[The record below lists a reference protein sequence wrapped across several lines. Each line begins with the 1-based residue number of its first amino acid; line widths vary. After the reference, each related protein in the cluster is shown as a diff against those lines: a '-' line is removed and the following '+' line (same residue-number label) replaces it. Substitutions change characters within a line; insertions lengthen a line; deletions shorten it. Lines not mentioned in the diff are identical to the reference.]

1 MFITDLSIRRPTV
14 SWVMSLILIIFGL
27 FVFWKLPVRELPNG
41 IQPPVVQVQVDYK
54 SAAASIVDQEVTQVL
69 EDVIGG
75 AEGIKNID
83 SKSEN
88 GRSTI
93 NVEFDTSIDL
103 DNAANDIRERVA
115 RVVDNLPSESDPPQ
129 ILKRAAG
136 FTTTM
141 WLSLSSSTW
150 SDLEL
155 GDYAERFLVDQ
166 FSSVKN
172 VGRIR
177 VGGLRELSIRVWV
190 DPIKLAA
197 NDLTIK
203 EVESAMRGENIS
215 LPAGTLEADNID
227 LTLNLDKSYND
238 INSIKQLPIKKKNNK
253 VILLSDVANVE
264 FGPVSEKTLFK
275 AQTKDQI
282 NLKTVGIG
290 IYARSGASTVEL
302 SNEIKKKIIEVKK
315 SLPEELDL
323 RVSFNRANYV
333 EAAIEEVYKTLFIA
347 FILVVLII
355 YLFLGNLKA
364 VIVPAIALPVSLIAS
379 FLGLYIFGLSIN
391 IFVLLS
397 FILAIGI
404 ITDDSV
410 IMTDAIYR
418 RIENGEN
425 SLVAAYKGSKQIS
438 FAIIATTLIL
448 VAVFLPLIFIKGISG
463 TLFRET
469 AIALSFSIVVS
480 SFVALTLSP
489 MLASKFL
496 NKKTSKKFIIR
507 KFENIFSNFANF
519 YKETL
524 GTVIYKTRTVGIFI
538 IFIIIASIL
547 LFNFSKKELLPMEDR
562 GAYLIIG
569 ATDEGS
575 SFEYTQEQAQKVEA
589 RLLPLL
595 QAEDS
600 PYSRFIMRVPGFGSS
615 ANSYNSFIIIALL
628 DDWKNRKKGQQIV
641 LREAIGKIVTL
652 PQALAFPIS
661 PQSIRVSSYNKPV
674 QMVIYGSTYEEL
686 EEIQKKIIRKLR
698 SNKNLSRIDSDY
710 NRNKPEVKLIINKN
724 KAKDLGVSTKAI
736 GETLETLYGGKKITT
751 FNKLGKEYPI
761 IVQQYLSD
769 RRNKEG
775 VSKIFVRSETNSK
788 LISLANLVSFKEEG
802 SAKQLARYNR
812 QRAVTISANIN
823 EGYTLTEAIKF
834 FEEVMSSEAPKNQIT
849 WKGKSEEIK
858 ETSNELFII
867 FALALLT
874 AYLVMAA
881 TFNSFIHPFIIVLT
895 VPLAIFGGLV
905 FILFLNSSV
914 NIFSQIALIILIGI
928 STKNSILIVDFANQI
943 RTTGKNID
951 TAVKEA
957 CAVRF
962 RPIIMTSLS
971 TMIAMMPLVIGNIG
985 PGAGEG
991 SRLAV
996 GSTILGGMIISTF
1009 FTLYVTPS
1017 MYLALA
1023 KNTKRIDVI
1032 DIELKKN
1039 YLKNNIFIFI

>member
-1 MFITDLSIRRPTV
+1 MFITDLSIKRPAV

-27 FVFWKLPVRELPNG
+27 FVFWKLPVRELPDG
-41 IQPPVVQVQVDYK
+41 IQPPVVQVQVNYK
-54 SAAASIVDQEVTQVL
+54 SAAASIIDQDVTQVM

-93 NVEFDTSIDL
+93 NIEFDTSIDL
-103 DNAANDIRERVA
+103 DNAANDIRERVS

-141 WLSLSSSTW
+141 WLSLSSKTW

-155 GDYAERFLVDQ
+155 GDYAERFLIDQ

-172 VGRIR
+172 VGRIL
-177 VGGLRELSIRVWV
+177 VGGLRELSIRVWI

-197 NDLTIK
+197 NDLTIQ
-203 EVESAMRGENIS
+203 EVENALRGENIR

-227 LTLNLDKSYND
+227 LTLNLDKSYNN
-238 INSIKQLPIKKKNNK
+238 IETIKQLPIKKSANK
-253 VILLSDVANVE
+253 IILLSDVANIE

-290 IYARSGASTVEL
+290 IYAKSGASTVEL
-302 SNEIKKKIIEVKK
+302 SNDIKKRIIEVKK
-315 SLPEELDL
+315 SLPEGLDL
-323 RVSFNRANYV
+323 RVSFNRATYV
-333 EAAIEEVYKTLFIA
+333 QAAINEVYKTLIIA
-347 FILVVLII
+347 FILVVIII
-355 YLFLGNLKA
+355 YLFLGNIKA

-418 RIENGEN
+418 RIENGETP
-425 SLVAAYKGSKQIS
+425 LVAAYKGSKQIS
-438 FAIIATTLIL
+438 FAIVATTLIL
-448 VAVFLPLIFIKGISG
+448 IAVFLPLIFIEGISG
-463 TLFRET
+463 TLFKET
-469 AIALSFSIVVS
+469 AITLSFSIIVS

-496 NKKTSKKFIIR
+496 TKKNVKNKIVKKFE
-507 KFENIFSNFANF
+507 KLFLSLSSL

-524 GTVIYKTRTVGIFI
+524 SVLINKTKIIGIFI
-538 IFIIIASIL
+538 IFIIFVSVF
-547 LFNFSKKELLPMEDR
+547 LFSFSKKELLPMEDR
-562 GAYLIIG
+562 GVYLVIG
-569 ATDEGS
+569 FTDEGR
-575 SFEYTQEQAQKVEA
+575 SFEYTQEKAQEVEK
-589 RLLPLL
+589 RLIPLL

-628 DDWKNRKKGQQIV
+628 DNWKNRKKDSQTV
-641 LREAIGKIVTL
+641 MREAIGKIVTL
-652 PQALAFPIS
+652 PEAVAFPIS
-661 PQSIRVSSYNKPV
+661 PQSIRVSNYNKPV
-674 QMVIYGSTYEEL
+674 QMVIYGNTYEEL
-686 EEIQKKIIRKLR
+686 EQIQNNVIKKIRL
-698 SNKNLSRIDSDY
+698 NKNLSRVESDY

-724 KAKDLGVSTKAI
+724 KTKDLGVSAQSI
-736 GETLETLYGGKKITT
+736 GKTLETLYGGKKITT
-751 FNKLGKEYPI
+751 FNRQGREYPI

-769 RRNKEG
+769 RRNKDG
-775 VSKIFVRSETNSK
+775 ISKIYVRSETSGK
-788 LISLANLVSFKEEG
+788 LISLANLVKFKEEG
-802 SAKQLARYNR
+802 SAKELARYNR
-812 QRAVTISANIN
+812 QSAVTISANISEN
-823 EGYTLTEAIKF
+823 YTLTEAISYLENIM
-834 FEEVMSSEAPKNQIT
+834 EETAPNNQIT

-858 ETSNELFII
+858 ETSSELFII
-867 FALALLT
+867 FILALLT

-881 TFNSFIHPFIIVLT
+881 TFNSFIHPFIIILT

-905 FILFLNSSV
+905 FILFLNSSI

-928 STKNSILIVDFANQI
+928 STKNSILIVDYANQI
-943 RTTGKNID
+943 RTTGKNIES
-951 TAVKEA
+951 AVKEA
-957 CAVRF
+957 CDIRF
-962 RPIIMTSLS
+962 RPIMMTSLS
-971 TMIAMMPLVIGNIG
+971 TMIAMLPLVIGNIG

-996 GSTILGGMIISTF
+996 GTTILGGMIISTF

-1023 KNTKRIDVI
+1023 KNTNRIDAV
-1032 DIELKKN
+1032 DIELNKQLTKK
-1039 YLKNNIFIFI
+1039 

>member
-1 MFITDLSIRRPTV
+1 MYLTEVSIRRPV
-14 SWVMSLILIIFGL
+14 ISWVMSLILILFGI
-27 FVFWKLPVRELPNG
+27 FVFWKLPVRELPSG
-41 IQPPVVQVQVDYK
+41 LQPPIVQIQIDYK
-54 SAAASIVDQEVTQVL
+54 SAAAPIVDQEVTQVV

-75 AEGIKNID
+75 AEGIKNIE

-93 NVEFDTSIDL
+93 NVIFDTEIDL

-115 RVVDNLPSESDPPQ
+115 RIIDNLPTESDPPQ
-129 ILKRAAG
+129 ILKQAAG

-155 GDYAERFLVDQ
+155 GDYAERYLVDT

-177 VGGLRELSIRVWV
+177 VGGLRELSIRVWI

-197 NDLTIK
+197 NDLTVQD
-203 EVESAMRGENIS
+203 VELALRRENIR
-215 LPAGTLEADNID
+215 LPAGTLEANNID
-227 LTLNLDKSYND
+227 LNLSLDKSYSD
-238 INSIKQLPIKKKNNK
+238 IDKIKQLPIKKNEKK
-253 VILLSDVANVE
+253 VLLLSDVANIE

-275 AQTKDQI
+275 AQTKNKI

-290 IYARSGASTVEL
+290 IYAKSGASTVEL
-302 SNEIKKKIIEVKK
+302 SKTIREKVAQVSKK
-315 SLPEELDL
+315 LPEGLTLEVAFD
-323 RVSFNRANYV
+323 RANYV
-333 EAAIEEVYKTLFIA
+333 SAAIEEVYKTLIIA
-347 FILVVLII
+347 FILVVIII

-379 FLGLYIFGLSIN
+379 FLGLYLFGLSIN

-418 RIENGEN
+418 RIEKGETP
-425 SLVAAYKGSKQIS
+425 LVAAYKGSKQIT

-448 VAVFLPLIFIKGISG
+448 IAVFLPLIFIEGISG
-463 TLFRET
+463 TLFKET
-469 AIALSFSIVVS
+469 AIALSFSIVIS

-496 NKKTSKKFIIR
+496 IKKTNKNFIIKKFE
-507 KFENIFSNFANF
+507 KYFQSFSKF

-524 GTVIYKTRTVGIFI
+524 NILIDKSKMVSIFI
-538 IFIIIASIL
+538 IFIIITSIL

-562 GAYLIIG
+562 GAYLVIG
-569 ATDEGS
+569 FTDEGS
-575 SFEYTQEQAQKVEA
+575 SFEYTQEKAQIIEK
-589 RLLPLL
+589 RLTPLL
-595 QAEDS
+595 QADDS
-600 PYSRFIMRVPGFGSS
+600 PYARFIMRVPGFGSS

-628 DDWKNRKKGQQIV
+628 DNWKNRDKNSQTIM
-641 LREAIGKIVTL
+641 REAIGKIVTV
-652 PQALAFPIS
+652 PQAVAFPIS

-686 EEIQKKIIRKLR
+686 EEIQKKIINNLRKNP
-698 SNKNLSRIDSDY
+698 SLSRIESDY
-710 NRNKPEVKLIINKN
+710 SRNKPEVKLIINKS
-724 KAKDLGVSTKAI
+724 KAKDLGISTESI
-736 GETLETLYGGKKITT
+736 GRTLEILYGGKKVTT

-761 IVQQYLSD
+761 ILQQYISD
-769 RRNKEG
+769 RRNKDG
-775 VSKIFVRSETNSK
+775 ISKIFVRSEDGE
-788 LISLANLVSFKEEG
+788 LISLVNLVEFVEEG
-802 SAKQLARYNR
+802 NAKELNRYNR

-823 EGYTLTEAIKF
+823 ENYTLSEAIRF
-834 FEEVMSSEAPKNQIT
+834 LEDTVSEVSPENQIA
-849 WKGKSEEIK
+849 WKGKSEELK
-858 ETSNELFII
+858 ETTNELFII

-881 TFNSFIHPFIIVLT
+881 TFNSFVHPFIIILT

-928 STKNSILIVDFANQI
+928 STKNSILIVDFANQL
-943 RTTGKNID
+943 RTKGKNIQD
-951 TAVKEA
+951 SIKEA
-957 CAVRF
+957 CDLRF

-971 TMIAMMPLVIGNIG
+971 TMIAMLPLVIGNIG
-985 PGAGEG
+985 PGAGEA

-1017 MYLALA
+1017 MYLLLA
-1023 KNTKRIDVI
+1023 KNTKRIDAVDI
-1032 DIELKKN
+1032 DLKKQLN
-1039 YLKNNIFIFI
+1039 

>member
-1 MFITDLSIRRPTV
+1 MFITELSIRRPVV
-14 SWVMSLILIIFGL
+14 SWVMSLILIVFGL
-27 FVFWKLPVRELPNG
+27 FVFWKLPVRELPSG
-41 IQPPVVQVQVDYK
+41 IQPPVVQVQVNYN
-54 SAAASIVDQEVTQVL
+54 SAAAPIVNQEVTQVL

-93 NVEFDTSIDL
+93 NIEFDTSIEL
-103 DNAANDIRERVA
+103 DNAANDVRERVA
-115 RVVDNLPSESDPPQ
+115 RVVDNLPSEADPPQ

-141 WLSLSSSTW
+141 WLALSSSTW

-155 GDYAERFLVDQ
+155 GDYAERYLVDT

-172 VGRIR
+172 VGRIL
-177 VGGLRELSIRVWV
+177 VGGLRELSIRVWI

-197 NDLTIK
+197 NDLTIQ
-203 EVESAMRGENIS
+203 EVEQALRGENIR
-215 LPAGTLEADNID
+215 LPAGTLEANNID
-227 LTLNLDKSYND
+227 LTLNLDKSYN
-238 INSIKQLPIKKKNNK
+238 SIETIEQLPIKKNNK
-253 VILLSDVANVE
+253 QIVTLSDVAKIE

-275 AQTKDQI
+275 AQRKDQL

-290 IYARSGASTVEL
+290 IYAKSGASTVEL
-302 SNEIKKKIIEVKK
+302 SKEIKKKIFEVNKT
-315 SLPEELDL
+315 LPDGLKLEIA
-323 RVSFNRANYV
+323 FNRATYV
-333 EAAIEEVYKTLFIA
+333 GAAINEVYKTLVIA
-347 FILVVLII
+347 FVLVVIII

-379 FLGLYIFGLSIN
+379 FLGIYLFGLSIN

-418 RIENGEN
+418 RIENGETP
-425 SLVAAYKGSKQIS
+425 LVASYKGSKQIT

-448 VAVFLPLIFIKGISG
+448 IAVFLPLIFIEGISG
-463 TLFRET
+463 TLFKET

-496 NKKTSKKFIIR
+496 TKKTDKNFIINR
-507 KFENIFSNFANF
+507 FEKFFLSFSKF
-519 YKETL
+519 YEETL
-524 GTVIYKTRTVGIFI
+524 TVLMKKTKSITMFI
-538 IFIIIASIL
+538 ILIIVGSVL
-547 LFNFSKKELLPMEDR
+547 LFDFSKKELLPMEDR
-562 GAYLIIG
+562 GAYLVIG
-569 ATDEGS
+569 FTDEGS
-575 SFEYTQEQAQKVEA
+575 SFEYTQEKAQVIEK
-589 RLLPLL
+589 RLIPLL
-595 QAEDS
+595 QEENS

-615 ANSYNSFIIIALL
+615 ANSFNSFIIIALL
-628 DDWKNRKKGQQIV
+628 DNWDNRKKNSQTV
-641 LREAIGKIVTL
+641 MREAIGKIVTV
-652 PQALAFPIS
+652 PQAVAFPIS

-674 QMVIYGSTYEEL
+674 QMVIYGSNYEEL
-686 EEIQKKIIRKLR
+686 EKIQSQVIRTLR
-698 SNKNLSRIDSDY
+698 KNGNLSRIESDY
-710 NRNKPEVKLIINKN
+710 SRNKPEVKLLINKN
-724 KAKDLGVSTKAI
+724 KAKDLGVSTEKI
-736 GETLETLYGGKKITT
+736 GRTLETLYGGKRVTT

-761 IVQQYLSD
+761 ILQQYLAD

-775 VSKIFVRSETNSK
+775 ISKIFVRSDTTGK
-788 LISLANLVSFKEEG
+788 LISLVNLVDFKEVG
-802 SAKQLARYNR
+802 AAKELSRYNR
-812 QRAVTISANIN
+812 QPAVTISANISEN
-823 EGYTLTEAIKF
+823 YSLSDAIKYLENTM
-834 FEEVMSSEAPKNQIT
+834 EEVAPQNQIT
-849 WKGKSEEIK
+849 WKGKSEEVK

-881 TFNSFIHPFIIVLT
+881 TFNSFVHPFIIILT

-928 STKNSILIVDFANQI
+928 STKNSILIVDYANQI
-943 RTTGKNID
+943 RTKGKNIE

-957 CAVRF
+957 CSIRF

-1009 FTLYVTPS
+1009 FTLYVTPA

-1023 KNTKRIDVI
+1023 KNTKRIDAV
-1032 DIELKKN
+1032 DIELKKE
-1039 YLKNNIFIFI
+1039 LR

>member
-496 NKKTSKKFIIR
+496 NKKTSKKFIIQ
-507 KFENIFSNFANF
+507 KFEKIFSNFANF

-524 GTVIYKTRTVGIFI
+524 STVMYKTRTVGIFI
-538 IFIIIASIL
+538 ILIIIASIL

-595 QAEDS
+595 QAKDS

-628 DDWKNRKKGQQIV
+628 DDWKNRKKGQQVV

-724 KAKDLGVSTKAI
+724 KAKDLGVSTKTI

-834 FEEVMSSEAPKNQIT
+834 FEKVMSSEAPKNQIT

-905 FILFLNSSV
+905 FILFLNSSI

-1032 DIELKKN
+1032 DIELKKE
-1039 YLKNNIFIFI
+1039 LSKK

>member
-524 GTVIYKTRTVGIFI
+524 STVIYKTRTVGIFI

-905 FILFLNSSV
+905 FILFLNSSI

-1023 KNTKRIDVI
+1023 KNTKRIDII
-1032 DIELKKN
+1032 DIELKKE
-1039 YLKNNIFIFI
+1039 LSKK

>member
-1 MFITDLSIRRPTV
+1 MFITELSIKRPAV

-27 FVFWKLPVRELPNG
+27 FVFWKLPVRELPDG
-41 IQPPVVQVQVDYK
+41 IQPPVVQVQVNYK
-54 SAAASIVDQEVTQVL
+54 SAAASIIDQDVTQVM

-93 NVEFDTSIDL
+93 NIEFDTSIDL
-103 DNAANDIRERVA
+103 DNAANDIRERVS
-115 RVVDNLPSESDPPQ
+115 RVLDNLPSESDPPQ

-141 WLSLSSSTW
+141 WLSLSSKTW

-155 GDYAERFLVDQ
+155 GDYAERFLIDQ

-172 VGRIR
+172 VGRIL
-177 VGGLRELSIRVWV
+177 VGGLRELSIRVWI

-197 NDLTIK
+197 NNLTIQ
-203 EVESAMRGENIS
+203 EVENALRGENIR
-215 LPAGTLEADNID
+215 LPAGTLEAENID
-227 LTLNLDKSYND
+227 LTLNLDKSYNSID
-238 INSIKQLPIKKKNNK
+238 TIKQLPIKKSVNK
-253 VILLSDVANVE
+253 TILLSDVAKIE

-275 AQTKDQI
+275 AQSKDQI

-290 IYARSGASTVEL
+290 IYAKSGASTVEL
-302 SNEIKKKIIEVKK
+302 SKEIKKRIIEVKK
-315 SLPEELDL
+315 TLPKELDL
-323 RVSFNRANYV
+323 RVSFNRATYV
-333 EAAIEEVYKTLFIA
+333 QAAINEVYKTLIIA
-347 FILVVLII
+347 FILVVIII

-418 RIENGEN
+418 RIENGETP
-425 SLVAAYKGSKQIS
+425 LVAAYKGSKQIS

-448 VAVFLPLIFIKGISG
+448 IAVFLPLIFIEGISG
-463 TLFRET
+463 TLFKET
-469 AIALSFSIVVS
+469 AITLSFSIIVS

-496 NKKTSKKFIIR
+496 TKKNVKNNIVKKFE
-507 KFENIFSNFANF
+507 KLFLSLSSF

-524 GTVIYKTRTVGIFI
+524 SVVMNKTRIIGIFI
-538 IFIIIASIL
+538 IFIIFVSAF
-547 LFNFSKKELLPMEDR
+547 LFSFSKKELLPMEDR
-562 GAYLIIG
+562 GVYLVIG
-569 ATDEGS
+569 FTDEGR
-575 SFEYTQEQAQKVEA
+575 SFEYTQEKAQEVEK
-589 RLLPLL
+589 RLIPLL

-628 DDWKNRKKGQQIV
+628 DNWKNRKKDSQTV
-641 LREAIGKIVTL
+641 MREAIGKIVTL
-652 PQALAFPIS
+652 PEAVAFPIS
-661 PQSIRVSSYNKPV
+661 PQSIRISNYNKPV
-674 QMVIYGSTYEEL
+674 QMVIYGNSYEEL
-686 EEIQKKIIRKLR
+686 EEIQKNVINKIR
-698 SNKNLSRIDSDY
+698 SNKNLSRVESDY
-710 NRNKPEVKLIINKN
+710 NRNKPEVKLIIDKS
-724 KAKDLGVSTKAI
+724 KAKDLGVSTRSI
-736 GETLETLYGGKKITT
+736 GKTLETLYGGKEITT
-751 FNKLGKEYPI
+751 FNRQGREYPI

-769 RRNKEG
+769 RRNKDG
-775 VSKIFVRSETNSK
+775 ISKIFVRSENSGK

-802 SAKQLARYNR
+802 SAKELARYNR
-812 QRAVTISANIN
+812 QSAVTISANISEN
-823 EGYTLTEAIKF
+823 YTLTEAISYL
-834 FEEVMSSEAPKNQIT
+834 ENIMAETAPNNQIS

-858 ETSNELFII
+858 ETSSELFII
-867 FALALLT
+867 FILALLT

-881 TFNSFIHPFIIVLT
+881 TFNSFIHPFIIILT

-905 FILFLNSSV
+905 FILFLNSSI

-928 STKNSILIVDFANQI
+928 STKNSILIVDYANQI
-943 RTTGKNID
+943 RTTGKSID

-957 CAVRF
+957 CNVRF
-962 RPIIMTSLS
+962 RPIMMTSLS
-971 TMIAMMPLVIGNIG
+971 TMLAMLPLVIGNIG
-985 PGAGEG
+985 PGAGEA

-996 GSTILGGMIISTF
+996 GATILGGMIISTF

-1023 KNTKRIDVI
+1023 KNTNRIDAV
-1032 DIELKKN
+1032 DIELNKQLSKK
-1039 YLKNNIFIFI
+1039 